1 MAVRGDHHGRM
12 KRSDKKGAPK
22 GSGGNKRGLRAKG
35 PTPKA
40 ENRPYHAAYRARIQK
55 ERREETQ
62 AAQRKARAKRSLIHV
77 RRGHQL
83 VAGRNPVLEA
93 LESDIP
99 VTRVF
104 VAGNLAANKKLS
116 VLLAKASAQGAPIVE
131 VPRSDL
137 DLATEG
143 AVHQGVAIEVPEFA
157 YSDLEDLFE
166 NAENNA
172 TPPLIV
178 LLDGVTD
185 PHNLGAIVRSAA
197 AFGASGVVIPGR
209 RSASMN
215 VTAWKAS
222 AGAAARLPIAR
233 VSNLV
238 NAIKQCKE
246 QGCFVLGLD
255 GGGTSSVSESGL
267 ADGPL
272 ALVTGAEGDGISR
285 LAKENCDLLTRI
297 EISSAVES
305 LNAAVATGIALFE
318 VAAVRREKADALPQ
332 EL

>member
-1 MAVRGDHHGRM
+1 MAVRGDHHGRL
-12 KRSDKKGAPK
+12 KRPDKKAAPK
-22 GSGGNKRGLRAKG
+22 GSGGPKRGLRAKG

-93 LESDIP
+93 LQSDMP
-99 VTRVF
+99 VSRVF

-116 VLLAKASAQGAPIVE
+116 LLLSKASAQGSPIVE

-197 AFGASGVVIPGR
+197 AFGASGVVIPLR
-209 RSASMN
+209 RSATMN

-238 NAIKQCKE
+238 NAINQCKE
-246 QGCFVLGLD
+246 RGCFVMGLD
-255 GGGTSSVSESGL
+255 GAGTSSVRESNL

-272 ALVTGAEGDGISR
+272 ALITGAEGDGISR
-285 LAKENCDLLTRI
+285 LVKENCDLLTRI
-297 EISSAVES
+297 EISSQVES
-305 LNAAVATGIALFE
+305 LNAAVATGIVLSE
-318 VAAVRREKADALPQ
+318 VAALRKQAAAK
-332 EL
+332 

>member
-1 MAVRGDHHGRM
+1 MAVRGDHHGRL
-12 KRSDKKGAPK
+12 KRTDKKAAPK
-22 GSGGNKRGLRAKG
+22 GSGGPKRGLRAKG

-93 LESDIP
+93 LQSDMP
-99 VTRVF
+99 VSRVF

-116 VLLAKASAQGAPIVE
+116 LLLSKASAQGSPIVE

-197 AFGASGVVIPGR
+197 AFGASGVVIPLR
-209 RSASMN
+209 RSATMN

-238 NAIKQCKE
+238 NAINQCKE
-246 QGCFVLGLD
+246 RGCFVMGLD
-255 GGGTSSVSESGL
+255 GAGTSSVRESNL

-272 ALVTGAEGDGISR
+272 ALITGAEGDGISR
-285 LAKENCDLLTRI
+285 LVKENWDLLTRF
-297 EISSAVES
+297 EISSQVES
-305 LNAAVATGIALFE
+305 LNAAVATGIVLSE
-318 VAAVRREKADALPQ
+318 VAALRKQVAAK
-332 EL
+332 

>member
-1 MAVRGDHHGRM
+1 MAVRGDHHGRL
-12 KRSDKKGAPK
+12 KRTDKKGAPK
-22 GSGGNKRGLRAKG
+22 GSGGPKRGLRAKG

-40 ENRPYHAAYRARIQK
+40 ENRPYHAAYRARIEK

-62 AAQRKARAKRSLIHV
+62 TAQRKARAKRSLIHV

-93 LESDIP
+93 LQSDMP
-99 VTRVF
+99 VSRVF

-116 VLLAKASAQGAPIVE
+116 LLLSKASAQGSPIVE

-197 AFGASGVVIPGR
+197 AFGASGVVIPLR
-209 RSASMN
+209 RSATMN

-238 NAIKQCKE
+238 NAINQCKE
-246 QGCFVLGLD
+246 RGCFVMGLD
-255 GGGTSSVSESGL
+255 GAGTSSVRESDL

-285 LAKENCDLLTRI
+285 LVKENCDLLTRI
-297 EISSAVES
+297 EISSQVES
-305 LNAAVATGIALFE
+305 LNAAVATGIVLSEIAAL
-318 VAAVRREKADALPQ
+318 RRQTTAK
-332 EL
+332 

>member
-1 MAVRGDHHGRM
+1 MAVRGDHHGRL
-12 KRSDKKGAPK
+12 KRTDKKAAPK
-22 GSGGNKRGLRAKG
+22 GSGGPKRGLRAKG

-93 LESDIP
+93 LQSDMP
-99 VTRVF
+99 VSRVF

-116 VLLAKASAQGAPIVE
+116 LLLSKASAQGSPIVE

-197 AFGASGVVIPGR
+197 AFGASGVVIPLR
-209 RSASMN
+209 RSATMN

-238 NAIKQCKE
+238 NAINQCKE
-246 QGCFVLGLD
+246 RGCFVMGLD
-255 GGGTSSVSESGL
+255 GAGTSSVRESNL

-272 ALVTGAEGDGISR
+272 ALITGAEGDGISR
-285 LAKENCDLLTRI
+285 LVKENCDLLTRI
-297 EISSAVES
+297 EISSQVES
-305 LNAAVATGIALFE
+305 LNAAVATGIVLSE
-318 VAAVRREKADALPQ
+318 VAALRKQAATK
-332 EL
+332 

>member
-1 MAVRGDHHGRM
+1 MAVRGDHHGRL
-12 KRSDKKGAPK
+12 KRTDKKGAPK
-22 GSGGNKRGLRAKG
+22 GSGGPKRGLRAKG

-93 LESDIP
+93 LQSDMP
-99 VTRVF
+99 VSRVF

-116 VLLAKASAQGAPIVE
+116 LLLSKAGAQGSPIVE

-197 AFGASGVVIPGR
+197 AFGASGVVIPLR
-209 RSASMN
+209 RSATMN

-238 NAIKQCKE
+238 NAINQCKE
-246 QGCFVLGLD
+246 RGCFVMGLD
-255 GGGTSSVSESGL
+255 GAGTSSVRESNL

-272 ALVTGAEGDGISR
+272 ALITGAEGDGISR
-285 LAKENCDLLTRI
+285 LVKENCDLLTRI
-297 EISSAVES
+297 EISSQVES
-305 LNAAVATGIALFE
+305 LNAAVATGIVLSE
-318 VAAVRREKADALPQ
+318 VAALRKQAAAK
-332 EL
+332 

>member
-1 MAVRGDHHGRM
+1 MAVHGDHHGRL
-12 KRSDKKGAPK
+12 KRTDKKGAPK
-22 GSGGNKRGLRAKG
+22 GSGGPKRGLRAKG

-93 LESDIP
+93 LQSDMP
-99 VTRVF
+99 VSRVF

-116 VLLAKASAQGAPIVE
+116 LLLSKASAQGSPIVE

-197 AFGASGVVIPGR
+197 AFGASGVVIPLR
-209 RSASMN
+209 RSATMN

-238 NAIKQCKE
+238 NAINQCKE
-246 QGCFVLGLD
+246 RGCFVMGLD
-255 GGGTSSVSESGL
+255 GAGTSSVRESNL

-285 LAKENCDLLTRI
+285 LVKENCDLLTRI
-297 EISSAVES
+297 EISSQVES
-305 LNAAVATGIALFE
+305 LNAAVATGIVLSE
-318 VAAVRREKADALPQ
+318 VAALRRQATAK
-332 EL
+332 

>member
-1 MAVRGDHHGRM
+1 MAVRGDHHGRL
-12 KRSDKKGAPK
+12 KRTDKKAAPK
-22 GSGGNKRGLRAKG
+22 GSGGPKRGLRAKG

-93 LESDIP
+93 LQSDMP
-99 VTRVF
+99 VSRVF

-116 VLLAKASAQGAPIVE
+116 LLLSKASAQGSPIVE

-197 AFGASGVVIPGR
+197 AFGASGVVIPLR
-209 RSASMN
+209 RSATMN

-238 NAIKQCKE
+238 NAINQCKE
-246 QGCFVLGLD
+246 RRCFVMGLD
-255 GGGTSSVSESGL
+255 GAGTSSVRESNL

-272 ALVTGAEGDGISR
+272 ALITGAEGDGISR
-285 LAKENCDLLTRI
+285 LVKENCDLLTRI
-297 EISSAVES
+297 EISSQVES
-305 LNAAVATGIALFE
+305 LNAAVATGIVLSE
-318 VAAVRREKADALPQ
+318 VAALRKQVAAK
-332 EL
+332 

>member
-1 MAVRGDHHGRM
+1 MAVRGDHHGRL
-12 KRSDKKGAPK
+12 KRTDKKGAPK
-22 GSGGNKRGLRAKG
+22 GSGGPKRGLRAKG

-93 LESDIP
+93 LQSDMP
-99 VTRVF
+99 VSRVF

-116 VLLAKASAQGAPIVE
+116 LLLSKASAQGSPIVE

-197 AFGASGVVIPGR
+197 AFGASGVVIPLR
-209 RSASMN
+209 RSATMN

-238 NAIKQCKE
+238 NTINQCKE
-246 QGCFVLGLD
+246 RGCFVMGLD
-255 GGGTSSVSESGL
+255 GAGTSSVRESNL

-272 ALVTGAEGDGISR
+272 ALITGAEGDGISR
-285 LAKENCDLLTRI
+285 LVKENCDLLTRI
-297 EISSAVES
+297 EISSQVES
-305 LNAAVATGIALFE
+305 LNAAVATGIVLSE
-318 VAAVRREKADALPQ
+318 VAALRKQAAAK
-332 EL
+332 

>member
-1 MAVRGDHHGRM
+1 MAVRGDHHGRL
-12 KRSDKKGAPK
+12 KRTDKKAAPK
-22 GSGGNKRGLRAKG
+22 GSGGPKRGLRAKG

-93 LESDIP
+93 LQSDMP
-99 VTRVF
+99 VSRVF

-116 VLLAKASAQGAPIVE
+116 LLLSKASAQGSPIVE

-143 AVHQGVAIEVPEFA
+143 AVQQGVAIEVPEFA

-197 AFGASGVVIPGR
+197 AFGASGVVIPLR
-209 RSASMN
+209 RSATMN

-238 NAIKQCKE
+238 NAINQCKE
-246 QGCFVLGLD
+246 RGCFVMGLD
-255 GGGTSSVSESGL
+255 GAGTSSVRESNL

-272 ALVTGAEGDGISR
+272 ALITGAEGDGISR
-285 LAKENCDLLTRI
+285 LVKENCDLLTRI
-297 EISSAVES
+297 EISSQVES
-305 LNAAVATGIALFE
+305 LNAAVATGIVLSE
-318 VAAVRREKADALPQ
+318 VAALRKQVAAK
-332 EL
+332 

>member
-1 MAVRGDHHGRM
+1 MAVRGDHHGRL
-12 KRSDKKGAPK
+12 KRTDKKAAPK
-22 GSGGNKRGLRAKG
+22 GSGGPKRGLRAKG

-62 AAQRKARAKRSLIHV
+62 AARRKARAKRSLIHV

-93 LESDIP
+93 LQSDMP
-99 VTRVF
+99 VSRVF

-116 VLLAKASAQGAPIVE
+116 LLLSKASAQGSPIVE

-197 AFGASGVVIPGR
+197 AFGASGVVIPLR
-209 RSASMN
+209 RSATMN

-238 NAIKQCKE
+238 NAINQCKE
-246 QGCFVLGLD
+246 RGCFVMGLD
-255 GGGTSSVSESGL
+255 GAGTSSVRESNL

-272 ALVTGAEGDGISR
+272 ALITGAEGDGISR
-285 LAKENCDLLTRI
+285 LVKENCDLLTRI
-297 EISSAVES
+297 EISSQVES
-305 LNAAVATGIALFE
+305 LNAAVATGIVLSE
-318 VAAVRREKADALPQ
+318 VAALRKQAAAK
-332 EL
+332 

>member
-1 MAVRGDHHGRM
+1 MAVRGDHHGRL
-12 KRSDKKGAPK
+12 KRTDKKAAPK
-22 GSGGNKRGLRAKG
+22 GSGGPKRGLRAKG

-93 LESDIP
+93 LQSDMP
-99 VTRVF
+99 VSRVF

-116 VLLAKASAQGAPIVE
+116 LLLSKASAQGSPIVE

-197 AFGASGVVIPGR
+197 AFGASGVVIPLR
-209 RSASMN
+209 RSATMN

-238 NAIKQCKE
+238 NAINQCKE
-246 QGCFVLGLD
+246 RGCFVMGLD
-255 GGGTSSVSESGL
+255 GAGTSSVRESNL

-272 ALVTGAEGDGISR
+272 ALITGAEGDGISR
-285 LAKENCDLLTRI
+285 LVKENCDLLTRI
-297 EISSAVES
+297 EISSQVES
-305 LNAAVATGIALFE
+305 LNAAVATGIVLSE
-318 VAAVRREKADALPQ
+318 VAALRKQVAAK
-332 EL
+332 

>member
-1 MAVRGDHHGRM
+1 MAVRGDHHGRL
-12 KRSDKKGAPK
+12 KRTDKKAAPK
-22 GSGGNKRGLRAKG
+22 GSGGPKRGLRAKG

-93 LESDIP
+93 LQSDMP
-99 VTRVF
+99 VSRVF

-116 VLLAKASAQGAPIVE
+116 LLLSKASAQGSPIVE

-197 AFGASGVVIPGR
+197 AFGASGVVIPLR
-209 RSASMN
+209 RSATMN

-238 NAIKQCKE
+238 NAINQCKE
-246 QGCFVLGLD
+246 RGCFVMGLD
-255 GGGTSSVSESGL
+255 GAGTSSVRESNL

-272 ALVTGAEGDGISR
+272 ALITGAEGDGISR
-285 LAKENCDLLTRI
+285 LVKENCDLLTRI
-297 EISSAVES
+297 EISSQVES
-305 LNAAVATGIALFE
+305 LNAAVATGIVLSE
-318 VAAVRREKADALPQ
+318 VAALRRQATAK
-332 EL
+332 

>member
-1 MAVRGDHHGRM
+1 MAVRGDHHGRL
-12 KRSDKKGAPK
+12 KRTDKKAAPK
-22 GSGGNKRGLRAKG
+22 GSGGPKRGLRAKG

-93 LESDIP
+93 LQSDMP
-99 VTRVF
+99 VSRVF

-116 VLLAKASAQGAPIVE
+116 LLLSKASAQGSPIVE

-197 AFGASGVVIPGR
+197 AFGASGVVIPLR
-209 RSASMN
+209 RSATMN

-238 NAIKQCKE
+238 NAINQCKE
-246 QGCFVLGLD
+246 RGCFVMGLD
-255 GGGTSSVSESGL
+255 GAGTSSVRESNL

-272 ALVTGAEGDGISR
+272 ALITGAEGDGISR
-285 LAKENCDLLTRI
+285 LVKENCDLLTRI
-297 EISSAVES
+297 EISSQVES
-305 LNAAVATGIALFE
+305 LNAAVATGIVLSE
-318 VAAVRREKADALPQ
+318 VAALRKQAAAK
-332 EL
+332 